1 MAHTLD
7 GKVVAITGGARGIG
21 AAMARA
27 FHAAGATVA
36 IGDIDAD
43 AVATTA
49 AEIGFDVMGRRLD
62 VTDHADFTG
71 FLNYVELTLGSIDVL
86 INNAGIMPVT
96 AFEKESAESTER
108 QIAINLAAV
117 IHGTREA
124 VRRMVPRRSGHIVN
138 VASAAG
144 LIGFPYITTY
154 CATKFGVVGLT
165 EALRGELHGTGV
177 SASLVMPGVVR
188 TELAAGLP
196 DYRPVPAVTPEQIA
210 AAVVR
215 VVQRGRG
222 DVCLPARLKG
232 VHRVVRLL
240 PTGWGAWLLRVIKA
254 DQLMASAV
262 HSPERS
268 TYNARIHQP
277 A

>member
-1 MAHTLD
+1 MVRTLD
-7 GKVVAITGGARGIG
+7 GRVVAITGGARGIG

-27 FHAAGATVA
+27 FHADGAAVA

-43 AVATTA
+43 ALTTTA
-49 AEIGFDVMGRRLD
+49 AQIGSGVVGRRLD
-62 VTDHADFTG
+62 VTDHADFTD
-71 FLNYVELTLGSIDVL
+71 FLNYVELTLGPIDVL

-96 AFEKESAESTER
+96 AFEKEAAESTER

-124 VRRMVPRRSGHIVN
+124 VRRMVPRRGGHIVN

-144 LIGFPYITTY
+144 LIGFPHIATY

-165 EALRGELHGTGV
+165 QALRGELHGTGV

-196 DYRPVPAVTPEQIA
+196 DYRPLPAVTPEQIA
-210 AAVVR
+210 AGVVR

-222 DVCLPARLKG
+222 DVYLPARLSWG
-232 VHRVVRLL
+232 HRAMRLL
-240 PTGWGAWLLRVIKA
+240 PTRFSEWLLRVTKA
-254 DQLMASAV
+254 DQLMASAA

-268 TYNARIHQP
+268 AYNARIHQP
-277 A
+277 S

>member
-36 IGDIDAD
+36 IGDIDGD
-43 AVATTA
+43 AVTTTA
-49 AEIGFDVMGRRLD
+49 AGIGAGVLGRRLD
-62 VTDHADFTG
+62 VTDHADFTD
-71 FLNYVELTLGSIDVL
+71 FLNHVELTLGPIDVM

-196 DYRPVPAVTPEQIA
+196 DYRPLPAVTPEQIA

-222 DVCLPARLKG
+222 DVYLPARLTWG
-232 VHRVVRLL
+232 HRALRLL
-240 PTGWGAWLLRVIKA
+240 PTRWSGWLLRVTKA
-254 DQLMASAV
+254 DQLMASAA

-268 TYNARIHQP
+268 TYNARIHQ
-277 A
+277 AS

>member
-7 GKVVAITGGARGIG
+7 GKVVVITGGARGIG

-27 FHAAGATVA
+27 FHAAGASVA
-36 IGDIDAD
+36 IGDIDTD
-43 AVATTA
+43 TVASTA
-49 AEIGFDVMGRRLD
+49 ADIGADVVGARLD
-62 VTDHADFTG
+62 VTDHAGFTA
-71 FLNYVELTLGSIDVL
+71 FLDNVEQTLGPIDVL
-86 INNAGIMPVT
+86 INNAGSMPVT
-96 AFEKESAESTER
+96 AFDEESAESTDR

-124 VRRMVPRRSGHIVN
+124 VRRMVPRKRGHIVN
-138 VASAAG
+138 VSSAAG
-144 LIGFPYITTY
+144 RIGFAYLSTY

-196 DYRPVPAVTPEQIA
+196 DYRPLPAVTPEQVA

-215 VVQRGRG
+215 AVERGHG
-222 DVCLPARLKG
+222 DVYLPKRLTWGSRVLRLMPARSSE
-232 VHRVVRLL
+232 
-240 PTGWGAWLLRVIKA
+240 WLLHVTKA
-254 DQLMASAV
+254 DQLMAGAA

-268 TYNARIHQP
+268 AYNARIHR
-277 A
+277 AS